1 MQQNRIYDVY
11 IRCHPHFTG
20 TVLGQE
26 SGTQQSLIH
35 VKHAIT
41 FFKPGLPI

>member
-20 TVLGQE
+20 TVLRQE

-41 FFKPGLPI
+41 CFKPVLPI